1 MDEILMHPFFAE
13 LDMSKLLQKRIV
25 APFIPVI
32 AGHQDLRNFDSEIVG
47 EGLAESILPALSIEA
62 IN

>member
-32 AGHQDLRNFDSEIVG
+32 AGHRDLRNFDSEIVG
-47 EGLAESILPALSIEA
+47 EGLTESILPA
-62 IN
+62 